1 MSGLE
6 SAAGIAE
13 VRAVPVR
20 VPITRAGTMSGAKR
34 THAARTIVEV
44 VAEDGTVGLGETR
57 TEEAAA
63 IVNRRFAR
71 SLVGADAFDRR
82 GARARCLRAHP
93 DYGFPEQRLDA
104 IAFSAVEIAQWDL
117 LGKRAGLPLYSL
129 LGGAVR
135 DAAPFVAYAY
145 AVDPDEVPDPAD
157 VPGAMAAV
165 ATDAVAR
172 TGATLFEFKVGVHPL
187 DVEIAVVHAVR
198 EALGSG
204 VALAVDANMG
214 FTPVEAAR
222 FLAAVAPCRLA
233 NVEEP
238 VAGLA
243 ALAALRRADPTPV
256 STHCVDL
263 DALAAYPEI
272 DAVVPEAHGPGG
284 DRSDAGPDRGPRRV
298 GPAGLAALD
307 VGARRVVGG
316 DVPPR
321 RRAAGARPSRAVPHR
336 PGVRRSGAGRDLA
349 GARRGRAPAGPAR
362 PRRGARPRGARPL
375 PDRRRRIAARRG
387 PVMKL
392 SPDQLALYR
401 EQGYAGPNPLLDD
414 TGLERVRAEM
424 DALIDALPA
433 DNRPENIPSPH
444 YESRLL
450 RDLLLSDPFVDVAE
464 QIIGPD
470 VALFTVYAISKPPRD
485 GRPVNW
491 HQDADYFPIDP
502 IETFTLWLAIDDS
515 TRENG
520 CMQVL
525 PGTHRSRRLLDHGVF
540 PDDGSVLPQSILE
553 LDTSGRRRRRG
564 AGRSLQRARRVPAAR
579 LESQPLDA
587 AALRDHRQVRA
598 DPRAPRPHVPGADR
612 IRLGRC
618 APVPRARPTR
628 QPHVR
633 ELTAAPP
640 SPDTGID
647 CSPRARIHRH
657 LRALLPARME
667 IHMMHCGEVGAVVLH
682 RGGRPRRAVAAGEA
696 VRSPAPVRVLPRSR
710 PLFVPAN
717 LR

>member
-1 MSGLE
+1 MTGLE
-6 SAAGIAE
+6 SAARIAD

-44 VAEDGTVGLGETR
+44 VADDGTVGLGETR

-63 IVNRRFAR
+63 IVNGRFAP

-117 LGKRAGLPLYSL
+117 LGKRARLPLYSL

-145 AVDPDEVPDPAD
+145 AVDPDEVPEPAN

-272 DAVVPEAHGPGG
+272 DAVVPEAHGMGG
-284 DRSDAGPDRGPRRV
+284 IGPTLELI
-298 GPAGLAALD
+298 AALAASGRQVWLRSMWELG
-307 VGARRVVGG
+307 V
-316 DVPPR
+316 
-321 RRAAGARPSRAVPHR
+321 SWAVMCHL
-336 PGVRRSGAGRDLA
+336 GV
-349 GARRGRAPAGPAR
+349 
-362 PRRGARPRGARPL
+362 
-375 PDRRRRIAARRG
+375 
-387 PVMKL
+387 
-392 SPDQLALYR
+392 
-401 EQGYAGPNPLLDD
+401 
-414 TGLERVRAEM
+414 
-424 DALIDALPA
+424 ALPA
-433 DNRPENIPSPH
+433 LARPAQCLIDLVCDDLVLGETWLVRDGGVRPPDRPGLGVELDREALDR
-444 YESRLL
+444 YRTDGAESR
-450 RDLLLSDPFVDVAE
+450 R
-464 QIIGPD
+464 
-470 VALFTVYAISKPPRD
+470 
-485 GRPVNW
+485 
-491 HQDADYFPIDP
+491 
-502 IETFTLWLAIDDS
+502 
-515 TRENG
+515 NG
-520 CMQVL
+520 
-525 PGTHRSRRLLDHGVF
+525 S
-540 PDDGSVLPQSILE
+540 QS
-553 LDTSGRRRRRG
+553 
-564 AGRSLQRARRVPAAR
+564 
-579 LESQPLDA
+579 
-587 AALRDHRQVRA
+587 
-598 DPRAPRPHVPGADR
+598 
-612 IRLGRC
+612 
-618 APVPRARPTR
+618 
-628 QPHVR
+628 
-633 ELTAAPP
+633 
-640 SPDTGID
+640 
-647 CSPRARIHRH
+647 
-657 LRALLPARME
+657 
-667 IHMMHCGEVGAVVLH
+667 
-682 RGGRPRRAVAAGEA
+682 
-696 VRSPAPVRVLPRSR
+696 
-710 PLFVPAN
+710 
-717 LR
+717 